1 MYDDRPTLHR
11 LQALLFIYT
20 FGLATYLS
28 HFRRTPWMLRPLRN
42 LLANFSVT
50 ISLVTASA
58 LAAIYSSDTNLR
70 MLSVDADFSPNLVL
84 SDGSKRPW
92 IVNPMGID
100 RDFPA
105 WGIAYAILPAAWLF
119 LKRFCRCINDALCF

>member
-1 MYDDRPTLHR
+1 
-11 LQALLFIYT
+11 
-20 FGLATYLS
+20 
-28 HFRRTPWMLRPLRN
+28 MLRPLRN

-58 LAAIYSSDTNLR
+58 LAAVYSSDTNLR
-70 MLSVDADFSPNLVL
+70 MLSVDADFAPNLAL

-105 WGIAYAILPAAWLF
+105 WGIAYAILPAALLF
-119 LKRFCRCINDALCF
+119 LEFMPFKCLSIFRRNDTVEFQIECTSYSISHES